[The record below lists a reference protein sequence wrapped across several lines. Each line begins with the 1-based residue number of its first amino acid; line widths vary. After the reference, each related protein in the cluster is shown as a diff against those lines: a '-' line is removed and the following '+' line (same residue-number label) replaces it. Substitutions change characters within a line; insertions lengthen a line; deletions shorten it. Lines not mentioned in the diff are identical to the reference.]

1 MPLNTK
7 NTAKCGVFCIAIYLP
22 FKRETI
28 HTSYLREPPPP
39 RDDELLPDERIP
51 PPECIAPPDERIE
64 LLLERIVDE
73 LLLGRIEVEVELER
87 VAVDT
92 LDARL
97 VVDALR
103 VGMVAELPE
112 RVGLV
117 TAVPR
122 VGVEVVVVVCERVA
136 VFVVVAFRVAV
147 VRDVPFSTRVA
158 LLPRPVVVALPRSTV
173 RILLLSKVR
182 DAAVVLRADTRVE
195 APLPSALTREV
206 LALRTAA

>member
-1 MPLNTK
+1 MR
-7 NTAKCGVFCIAIYLP
+7 CFCIAIYLP
-22 FKRETI
+22 IKRETI

-64 LLLERIVDE
+64 LL
-73 LLLGRIEVEVELER
+73 LER

-158 LLPRPVVVALPRSTV
+158 LLPRPVAVALPRSTV

>member
-1 MPLNTK
+1 
-7 NTAKCGVFCIAIYLP
+7 
-22 FKRETI
+22 
-28 HTSYLREPPPP
+28 
-39 RDDELLPDERIP
+39 
-51 PPECIAPPDERIE
+51 
-64 LLLERIVDE
+64 
-73 LLLGRIEVEVELER
+73 
-87 VAVDT
+87 
-92 LDARL
+92 
-97 VVDALR
+97 
-103 VGMVAELPE
+103 MVAELPE

-122 VGVEVVVVVCERVA
+122 VGVEVVVVCERVA